1 MYESLE
7 KILQM
12 EEFDKDLQDE
22 LSAAYPK
29 DGFIHVLNSAKRD
42 LIKNDCGIIVT
53 GTFTNIMA
61 FICSKM
67 LTFRIQTW
75 QHFMKLIV

>member
-29 DGFIHVLNSAKRD
+29 DAFIHVLNSAKRD

-53 GTFTNIMA
+53 GT
-61 FICSKM
+61 
-67 LTFRIQTW
+67 
-75 QHFMKLIV
+75 